1 MSKEK
6 LVNWYHE
13 SEPNTSTFQ
22 KLVANFKAHTAFHI
36 EAGWNEGHDDG
47 GDGTRHPRSRHEIAK
62 SFTEEDKDGF
72 DVNCFMDEFMR
83 TVYPRW
89 AVRQFARTSIV
100 SDKHR
105 SAGYCPL
112 VQFPSSFNIGNDPTP
127 DHIDEVY
134 FDGAGN
140 CIVVSCVRGDGLL
153 WFRNLKTKAVHC
165 ALVEEGDIYF
175 FRGGLR
181 LTCSHGVANM
191 KEVDG
196 LENTDRITFTKRY
209 GFVTKAERLT
219 YLEFHQ
225 PIIFRAVWNE
235 RRPVRY
241 LTGDKQWVTVF
252 PFTACSTPLC
262 KNRHV
267 ISRDLVCK
275 RCKSQLRP
283 HCGCKSSRCIHDR
296 SIAVRDLLTCERLKN
311 ISVKHFTDALVEM
324 IKKFPY
330 GEVFHEY
337 EWNMYACVC
346 CMCLCWLCLNAV
358 ASQLAQM
365 SSLTFHVYCT

>member
-1 MSKEK
+1 M
-6 LVNWYHE
+6 VNWYHE
-13 SEPNTSTFQ
+13 SEPDTIKFQ
-22 KLVANFKAHTAFHI
+22 KLVADFKAHTPFHI

-47 GDGTRHPRSRHEIAK
+47 GDGTRRPRSRCEIAK
-62 SFTEEDKDGF
+62 SFTEDDKDGLA
-72 DVNCFMDEFMR
+72 VNCFMDDLMR
-83 TVYPRW
+83 TAYPRW
-89 AVRQFARTSIV
+89 AVRQFDGTSIV
-100 SDKHR
+100 SGTAVD
-105 SAGYCPL
+105 CPL
-112 VQFPSSFNIGNDPTP
+112 DQFPSSFNIGNGPTP

-134 FDGAGN
+134 FDGAGS
-140 CIVVSCVRGDGLL
+140 CIVVSCVRGNGLL
-153 WFRNLKTKAVHC
+153 WFRNMETNAVHC

-196 LENTDRITFTKRY
+196 LHNTDRITFTKRY
-209 GFVTKAERLT
+209 GFVPKAERLT

-225 PIIFRAVWNE
+225 PIIFRTVWNE

-252 PFTACSTPLC
+252 PFTACSTPKC
-262 KNRHV
+262 KYEQA
-267 ISRDLVCK
+267 ISRKLVCNG
-275 RCKSQLRP
+275 CDSQLRP
-283 HCGCKSSRCIHDR
+283 HCGCASSRCKHDR
-296 SIAVRDLLTCERLKN
+296 SIAVRDLLTCERLKK
-311 ISVKHFTDALVEM
+311 IPGEQLTAELVEM
-324 IKKFPY
+324 IQKFPY

-337 EWNMYACVC
+337 EWNIYACVR
-346 CMCLCWLCLNAV
+346 CMCWLCWLCLNAV